1 MKIRMLLLTIFIGA
15 ITTILNCGSN
25 VATSGSTITV
35 VPTSIT
41 WNSLI
46 PYITNPIYT
55 TVMSSGGVPMNGIK
69 VTYYASLSVGGFPTA
84 TTGYYAFFKN
94 NKVCPSPCVDTT
106 NSNGMS
112 IMNVLFCS
120 TGECSSVVPIPLPYN
135 FSPTTTLTYTDTVY
149 VSSGTAPI
157 VQIPVKINGQ

>member
-1 MKIRMLLLTIFIGA
+1 MKIRMLLLTMFIAA

-46 PYITNPIYT
+46 PYVTNPIYT
-55 TVMSSGGVPMNGIK
+55 TVSSSAGVPMNGIQVK
-69 VTYYASLSVGGFPTA
+69 YYAALSVGGFSTA
-84 TTGYYAFFKN
+84 STGFFAFFKN
-94 NKVCPSPCVDTT
+94 DTVCPSPCEDTT

-112 IMNVLFCS
+112 IMNVIFCMTS
-120 TGECSSVVPIPLPYN
+120 DCSSVTPVQLPN
-135 FSPTTTLTYTDTVY
+135 VWPTTTTLTYTDTIY
-149 VSSGTAPI
+149 VSSGTAPV